1 MSPSSEE
8 LLQEAVRLHQTSEFQ
23 KGVKAA
29 EKAREMF
36 LNEGR
41 PDRAIEALRVMGDCA
56 INAHEIPQ
64 ASMLYERLMQEAV
77 GMGNFWYLSA
87 AHWGLGQVS
96 LRSMNYPAAQD
107 HFTAGLDQARKIA
120 DKWYT
125 AWNAFGLGNV
135 MRSTGNLADA
145 ENLYREAKDA
155 FMIQNQ
161 TALIGWVDRA
171 LSEIASDT
179 IEPSEIRIWLCP
191 LCGSKF
197 SAHQVAALKAGKS
210 TKCQYCGTTS
220 G

>member
-8 LLQEAVRLHQTSEFQ
+8 LLQEAVRLHQVSEYQ
-23 KGVKAA
+23 NGIKTA
-29 EKAREMF
+29 EAAREMF
-36 LNEGR
+36 LKEGR
-41 PDRAIEALRVMGDCA
+41 PDRAIEALRVMADCSV
-56 INAHEIPQ
+56 NAREMKR
-64 ASMLYERLMQEAV
+64 ASMLYEKLMQEAV
-77 GMGNFWYLSA
+77 EMMNIWYQSA

-96 LRSMNYPAAQD
+96 LRQLNYPAALD

-120 DKWYT
+120 DKWYI

-135 MRSTGNLADA
+135 MRSTGNLEDA
-145 ENLYREAKDA
+145 KNLYRESKDA
-155 FMIQNQ
+155 FMAQNQ
-161 TALIGWVDRA
+161 TTLVGWVDKA
-171 LSEIASDT
+171 LNEIESDT
-179 IEPSEIRIWLCP
+179 LEPSEIRIWLCP